1 MDITHARHFPKPV
14 TCVYISAQI
23 LTLSTPPRIS
33 EVTIYTYLNPFLI
46 VCLDIYL
53 WSMEGSSKGLRKGAW
68 TAEEDSLLRQC
79 IGKYGEGKWH
89 QVPLRAGMYLNT

>member
-1 MDITHARHFPKPV
+1 
-14 TCVYISAQI
+14 
-23 LTLSTPPRIS
+23 
-33 EVTIYTYLNPFLI
+33 
-46 VCLDIYL
+46 
-53 WSMEGSSKGLRKGAW
+53 MEGSSKGLRKGAW